1 MNRIFANI
9 SNLFTSL
16 FHGEPNMIVD
26 QFWKDIF
33 WTYRR
38 GSIGIWTWAMGR
50 WVKGC
55 VFSYYYNYEKIN
67 GLPFDTIT

>member
-1 MNRIFANI
+1 
-9 SNLFTSL
+9 
-16 FHGEPNMIVD
+16 MIVN

-38 GSIGIWTWAMGR
+38 GLVGIWRLGHPWALGR

-55 VFSYYYNYEKIN
+55 VFSYYYNYEKVN
-67 GLPFDTIT
+67 GLPFDTITKK